1 MISFKGEYEEA
12 LRVMRVV
19 HRKLLLFLHNF
30 GAIAYFFLR
39 ANCYGNRVQRGKNG
53 NLLLMRGIVRMSQ
66 SLIWGGGGH
75 VKFILT
81 QPKSV
86 SSDPSFRPWHL
97 KHSHPIGKKY
107 HCVVRYNTFTCY
119 LQLSRK
125 PHPCSS
131 QCAKTN

>member
-66 SLIWGGGGH
+66 SLIWGGGGGGG
-75 VKFILT
+75 IM
-81 QPKSV
+81 
-86 SSDPSFRPWHL
+86 
-97 KHSHPIGKKY
+97 
-107 HCVVRYNTFTCY
+107 
-119 LQLSRK
+119 
-125 PHPCSS
+125 
-131 QCAKTN
+131 